1 MFLTILT
8 FLSAIAISLIAAGY
22 SILGLA
28 TLFAGAAVPIIAMGS
43 ALEVGKLVAASWLYH
58 NWRSDIPRALKAYLF
73 SAIIILIFI
82 TSIGIFGFLS
92 KAHLDQVKPTAGNT
106 EQIALIDKQIK
117 QEEMIIERAERTLNQ
132 LDKALDVYIDKEYVS
147 RGLKERKKQ
156 KEERDLL
163 NKSID
168 EAMDKIADL
177 NNSKSSITIEQLKLE
192 ADVGPLKYVA
202 ELIYGDNAKDHFD
215 SAVRIII
222 LILIFVFDPLAV
234 LLLIAANISLR
245 QWRMKRNLGKEL
257 KKQNLESR
265 LGLAQ
270 QRIKKYKER
279 QKDFRKILGKEISE
293 LDPDEIKVKLNQI
306 YDWNDKKQCLTTTIE
321 SDIIYTMITIDDIK
335 RLNLPKLTP
344 DQIRRISNAENTCKN
359 ATTNWAKNY
368 WFNVFKKLCTDY
380 NCMDYFRKV
389 IH

>member
-1 MFLTILT
+1 MFLTLLT
-8 FLSAIAISLIAAGY
+8 FISAIAISLIAAGY

-58 NWRSDIPRALKAYLF
+58 NWREDIPKSLKAYLF

-92 KAHLDQVKPTAGNT
+92 KAHLDQVKPTAGNQ
-106 EQIALIDKQIK
+106 EQILLIDKKIK

-156 KEERDLL
+156 KEERELL

-168 EAMDKIADL
+168 EAMAKIADL
-177 NNSKSSITIEQLKLE
+177 NNSKSSINIEQLKLE

-234 LLLIAANISLR
+234 LLLIAANISLN
-245 QWRMKRNLGKEL
+245 QWRDKRDEKKTDTMEKALRRIEVLEGRNRRLKIYKDLTKEFGD
-257 KKQNLESR
+257 N
-265 LGLAQ
+265 
-270 QRIKKYKER
+270 
-279 QKDFRKILGKEISE
+279 
-293 LDPDEIKVKLNQI
+293 PDEIKLKLSQI
-306 YDWNDKKQCLTTTIE
+306 YDWNNDK
-321 SDIIYTMITIDDIK
+321 
-335 RLNLPKLTP
+335 N
-344 DQIRRISNAENTCKN
+344 
-359 ATTNWAKNY
+359 
-368 WFNVFKKLCTDY
+368 
-380 NCMDYFRKV
+380 
-389 IH
+389 

>member
-58 NWRSDIPRALKAYLF
+58 NWRSDISKLLKTYLF
-73 SAIIILIFI
+73 IAIIVLIFI
-82 TSIGIFGFLS
+82 TSVGIFGFLS
-92 KAHLDQVKPTAGNT
+92 KAHLDQVKPTAGNQ
-106 EQIALIDKQIK
+106 EQILLIDKKIK

-147 RGLKERKKQ
+147 KGLKERKKQ

-168 EAMDKIADL
+168 EAMEKIADL

-245 QWRMKRNLGKEL
+245 QWQMKRSLTKQY
-257 KKQNLESR
+257 KKKNLESR

-270 QRIKKYKER
+270 ARIKKMKTR
-279 QKDFRKILGKEISE
+279 QRDFKKLMAQDFEGM
-293 LDPDEIKVKLNQI
+293 DPDEIKVKLNQI
-306 YDWNDKKQCLTTTIE
+306 YDWNDKNKG
-321 SDIIYTMITIDDIK
+321 
-335 RLNLPKLTP
+335 
-344 DQIRRISNAENTCKN
+344 
-359 ATTNWAKNY
+359 
-368 WFNVFKKLCTDY
+368 
-380 NCMDYFRKV
+380 
-389 IH
+389 

>member
-1 MFLTILT
+1 MFLTLIT
-8 FLSAIAISLIAAGY
+8 FISAISISLIAAGY

-28 TLFAGAAVPIIAMGS
+28 TLFAGAYVPIIAMGS

-58 NWRSDIPRALKAYLF
+58 NWRRSIPKSLKIYLF
-73 SAIIILIFI
+73 SSIIILIFI

-106 EQIALIDKQIK
+106 EQIELIDKKIK
-117 QEEMIIERAERTLNQ
+117 QEEKIIERAEKTLAQ

-147 RGLKERKKQ
+147 RGLKERNKQ

-168 EAMDKIADL
+168 EAMAKIADL
-177 NNSKSSITIEQLKLE
+177 NNSKSSINIEQLKLE

-234 LLLIAANISLR
+234 LLLIAANISLN
-245 QWRMKRNLGKEL
+245 QWRDKRDENKTDTMERALRRIEVLENRNRRLKIYKDLTKEFGD
-257 KKQNLESR
+257 N
-265 LGLAQ
+265 
-270 QRIKKYKER
+270 
-279 QKDFRKILGKEISE
+279 
-293 LDPDEIKVKLNQI
+293 PDEIKLKLSQI
-306 YDWNDKKQCLTTTIE
+306 YDWNNDK
-321 SDIIYTMITIDDIK
+321 
-335 RLNLPKLTP
+335 N
-344 DQIRRISNAENTCKN
+344 
-359 ATTNWAKNY
+359 
-368 WFNVFKKLCTDY
+368 
-380 NCMDYFRKV
+380 
-389 IH
+389 